1 MEYCKTRVGN
11 RRKSQKKGDDNK
23 NEKNFFKELG
33 ILIISIC
40 RFFYLKKA
48 TLLFDKFNLSFGNPL
63 PLSKNSL
70 NSLERFLV
78 RF

>member
-1 MEYCKTRVGN
+1 MVPSSMIALAVLIEYSVSIISIWPFAVAPK

-23 NEKNFFKELG
+23 NEKKFFKELG

-48 TLLFDKFNLSFGNPL
+48 TLLL
-63 PLSKNSL
+63 
-70 NSLERFLV
+70 
-78 RF
+78 